1 MAGRKAASL
10 SFTAN
15 QAAAFRLTRHHL
27 AKVPASLVDICR
39 DTGGIQA
46 QVMSAA
52 EMSIWTRRRQTTRDE
67 VKAAL
72 SVRRDLVKTSAM
84 RFTLHLIPAR
94 DFSTYITALQ
104 PTMSAKLS
112 GIFARIGAKPADVDT
127 IMAAV
132 LDALVDGPKTQ
143 RELLRHAR
151 GVAKGRA
158 RAFLKYAWS
167 AVRPALVDG
176 LICYGP
182 PIGGEVTF
190 TRVDRWLPKQQVVTV
205 EDARAELLRRF
216 LAAFGP
222 ATAGDF
228 TKWTGIKAGESRS
241 TLESLGSE
249 AVKVSVDG
257 APGWMLSRD
266 RSTLAR
272 SVLDTRTPLLLPAFD
287 TFLLAHAT
295 KEHLVAPR
303 YYKRVYR
310 PQAWISPVVLL
321 GGRVSGVWF
330 SKTTGKTS
338 TLDVQ
343 MFERVPAWI
352 RSAIEAEAD
361 ALGQFLGMRCEAI
374 IKVSSRKLIA
384 DS

>member
-1 MAGRKAASL
+1 MARRKVAPL

-27 AKVPASLVDICR
+27 ATPRGTPRNASVVDICR

-72 SVRRDLVKTSAM
+72 WVRRDLVKTSAM
-84 RFTLHLIPAR
+84 RFTLHLVPAC

-104 PTMSAKLS
+104 PTMSAKLN

-132 LDALVDGPKTQ
+132 LDALGDGPKAQ
-143 RELLRHAR
+143 RELVRHAG
-151 GVAKGRA
+151 GVAKGRT

-190 TRVDRWLPKQQVVTV
+190 TRVDRWLPKQPTVSV
-205 EDARAELLRRF
+205 EDARAELLRKF

-222 ATAGDF
+222 ATAADF
-228 TKWTGIKAGESRS
+228 TKWTGIKAGDSRS

-266 RSTLAR
+266 LSTLAG
-272 SVLDTRTPLLLPAFD
+272 SVLDRRAPRLLPAFD

-295 KEHLVAPR
+295 KEHLVDPR
-303 YYKRVYR
+303 HYKRVYR
-310 PQAWISPVVLL
+310 NQAWISPVVLL
-321 GGRVSGVWF
+321 GGRVVGVWF
-330 SKTTGKTS
+330 PKTTHKTS

-343 MFERVPAWI
+343 LFERSSTSI
-352 RSAIEAEAD
+352 RRAIEAEAD
-361 ALGQFLGMRCEAI
+361 ALGRFLGVRGEA
-374 IKVSSRKLIA
+374 RFA
-384 DS
+384 

>member
-1 MAGRKAASL
+1 VVSGFPPPPKA
-10 SFTAN
+10 TA
-15 QAAAFRLTRHHL
+15 RLAEGGSRTS
-27 AKVPASLVDICR
+27 AASLVDVCR

-52 EMSIWTRRRQTTRDE
+52 EMSIWTRRRTTTREE
-67 VKAAL
+67 VRAAL
-72 SVRRDLVKTSAM
+72 WTHRHLVKTSAM

-104 PTMSAKLS
+104 PTMSAKLN

-127 IMAAV
+127 IMVAV
-132 LDALVDGPKTQ
+132 LDALGDGPKTQ
-143 RELLRHAR
+143 QELVRHAR

-158 RAFLKYAWS
+158 RTFLKYAWS

-182 PIGGEVTF
+182 PSGGEVTF
-190 TRVDRWLPKQQVVTV
+190 ARVDRWLPKQPVVSV

-228 TKWTGIKAGESRS
+228 TKWTGINAVESRS

-249 AVKVSVDG
+249 AVKVSVDD

-266 RSTLAR
+266 LSALAG
-272 SVLDTRTPLLLPAFD
+272 SVLDTPTPQLLPAFD

-321 GGRVSGVWF
+321 GGRIVGVWF
-330 SKTTGKTS
+330 SKSAGKTS

-343 MFERVPAWI
+343 LFERAPASVH
-352 RSAIEAEAD
+352 RAIEAEAD
-361 ALGQFLGMRCEAI
+361 ALSQFLGMQCKAI
-374 IKVSSRKLIA
+374 IKVSSH
-384 DS
+384 